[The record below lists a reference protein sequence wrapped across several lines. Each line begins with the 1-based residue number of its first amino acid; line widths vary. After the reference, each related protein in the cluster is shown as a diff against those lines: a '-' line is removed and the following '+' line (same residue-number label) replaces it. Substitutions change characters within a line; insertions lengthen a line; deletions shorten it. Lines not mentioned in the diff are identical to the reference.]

1 MVRRWLIA
9 MLGAAACT
17 GTGPTPGT
25 AVGPEEVRVEAA
37 PRVEAGPVAERKPWV
52 WYHSAPAWMVETTMF
67 AVGVLDRA
75 KVGEVTVTATRTP
88 AGVVVRCGS
97 QWQRTIAG
105 EGEEPVVLAS
115 PDDGVVVGMRTATGA
130 RVVAFDYGGAG
141 EQRFDVEL
149 AAPGATAVQ
158 LEGCGP
164 RVCVHVR
171 GSRGDRFELERA
183 DGRVAATG
191 GVDGGLLMRDAK
203 WPEGALETRALGAVW
218 PFGGHAYAVV
228 VKEERVVVERR
239 EGSTVGWRTALPEV
253 RPFNDHALVIE
264 AGELAV
270 VVFHSPIASGV
281 TLWALA
287 QADGEIRWRS
297 DPPGLGSVKHSEY
310 SNRVAI
316 DARSPGFLIVH
327 GDEAAGR
334 YVAVVD
340 PVDGSVVSDE
350 IWRDP

>member
-1 MVRRWLIA
+1 MVRRCLIA
-9 MLGAAACT
+9 VLGAAACT
-17 GTGPTPGT
+17 GTGSTSGT
-25 AVGPEEVRVEAA
+25 VVRPEAAVMVEAA
-37 PRVEAGPVAERKPWV
+37 PREAGPVLVADRKAWV
-52 WYHSAPAWMVETTMF
+52 WYHSAPAWMAETTMF
-67 AVGVLDRA
+67 GVGVLDRA
-75 KVGEVTVTATRTP
+75 KLGEVPVTATRTP

-105 EGEEPVVLAS
+105 EGELPVVLATR
-115 PDDGVVVGMRTATGA
+115 DDGVFVGMRTAAGA
-130 RVVAFDYGGAG
+130 RVVAFNNGG
-141 EQRFDVEL
+141 EQRFDVGL
-149 AAPGATAVQ
+149 AAPGATEVQ

-203 WPEGALETRALGAVW
+203 WPEGALETRTLGAVW
-218 PFGGHAYAVV
+218 PFGGRSYAAIEE
-228 VKEERVVVERR
+228 KERVVIERR
-239 EGSTVGWRTALPEV
+239 DGSTVGWRSALPEV
-253 RPFNDHALVIE
+253 RPFEDRALVIE
-264 AGELAV
+264 AGGLVV

-281 TLWALA
+281 TLWAVE
-287 QADGEIRWRS
+287 QASGEIRWRS

-316 DARSPGFLIVH
+316 DARSPGFLIIY
-327 GDEAAGR
+327 GEEAAGR

-350 IWRDP
+350 IWRD